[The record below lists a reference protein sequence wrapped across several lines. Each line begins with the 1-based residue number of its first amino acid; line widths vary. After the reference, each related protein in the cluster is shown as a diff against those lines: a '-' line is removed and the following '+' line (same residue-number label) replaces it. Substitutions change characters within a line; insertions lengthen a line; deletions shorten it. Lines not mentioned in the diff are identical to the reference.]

1 MNIDMAKT
9 YKALVIIFWLTWLAP
24 GGRAAVTRR
33 ELSAEW
39 TKYYAREY
47 HVPIELVEAVIDVE
61 SNWKPYAISSKG
73 AVGLM
78 QLMPGT
84 AVRFGVWNRF
94 DISEN
99 IRGGVAYLAW
109 LLRLFGGDLR
119 LVVGAYI
126 TGEERIESRGL
137 NYSSCEA
144 YDYVS
149 RVALRYRARRL
160 EAEGHEQKRGGA

>member
-1 MNIDMAKT
+1 MTIDMTKT
-9 YKALVIIFWLTWLAP
+9 YKTLLIIFCLTWWAP
-24 GGRAAVTRR
+24 RGGGAVTRR
-33 ELSAEW
+33 ELCVEW
-39 TKYYAREY
+39 TMYYACEY

-61 SNWKPYAISSKG
+61 SNWEPYAVSSKG

-137 NYSSCEA
+137 NYSSWET

-149 RVALRYRARRL
+149 RVALRYRARRIK
-160 EAEGHEQKRGGA
+160 AQGDEQRRGGA

>member
-1 MNIDMAKT
+1 MTKS
-9 YKALVIIFWLTWLAP
+9 YKALLIMLWLTWWAP
-24 GGRAAVTRR
+24 RGRAAVTSR
-33 ELSAEW
+33 ELCVEW
-39 TKYYAREY
+39 TKYYARVY

-94 DISEN
+94 DIPEN

-137 NYSSCEA
+137 NYSSWET

-160 EAEGHEQKRGGA
+160 KAEGHEQRRGGA